1 MPKLPRISEKDAI
14 NAFKKLD
21 WEVSRQ
27 RGESYYFDKK
37 EGSIYSLSV
46 PNKKTLAPGLLR
58 SLISKAELTVEEFI
72 NLLFSINCKT
82 ELAVA

>member
-27 RGESYYFDKK
+27 RGSHIILTK

-46 PNKKTLAPGLLR
+46 PNKKNSCSRIT
-58 SLISKAELTVEEFI
+58 
-72 NLLFSINCKT
+72 
-82 ELAVA
+82 